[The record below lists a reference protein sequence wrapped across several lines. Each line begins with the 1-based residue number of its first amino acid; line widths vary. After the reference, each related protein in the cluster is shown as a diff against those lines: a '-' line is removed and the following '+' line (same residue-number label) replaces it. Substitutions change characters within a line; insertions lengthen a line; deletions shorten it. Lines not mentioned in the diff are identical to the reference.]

1 MKYAIPIHHGHLS
14 PHFGQ
19 STEFML
25 IDTDDG
31 GIVSKE
37 TISTAAH
44 NCGSL
49 PRLLADRGAKVVL
62 AGGMGYSP
70 RLAFE
75 RSGIQVVLG
84 VAETDPERAVMAHLN
99 RTLISG
105 QNVCEHGDAPCD
117 HSGAQHHYGHGHH

>member
-1 MKYAIPIHHGHLS
+1 MKYAIPVHHGRLS

-25 IDTDDG
+25 VDTDG
-31 GIVSKE
+31 E

-44 NCGSL
+44 DCGSL
-49 PRLLADRGAKVVL
+49 PRLLAGRGVKVVL

-75 RSGIQVVLG
+75 RSDIEVVLG
-84 VAETDPERAVMAHLN
+84 LAETDPEEVVLAHLS
-99 RTLISG
+99 RTMVSG
-105 QNVCEHGDAPCD
+105 RNMCEHGDEALQPPWAAPGRGD
-117 HSGAQHHYGHGHH
+117 DIT